1 VIIFHAGFNTYG
13 RYLLPEFI
21 GEYYLTMSWSIAIMY
36 VIAAA
41 AVTLHAGAERL
52 TTHAE
57 PRWHSLAQARHQL

>member
-1 VIIFHAGFNTYG
+1 
-13 RYLLPEFI
+13 LLPEFT
-21 GEYYLTMSWSIAIMY
+21 GEHYLTMSWSIAIMY